1 MQDQELPLIIPG
13 REGQLQLLKILLI
26 NSLIPL
32 TASSPNKS
40 IQRSTDSRHL
50 RTLGKER
57 ILNSLAE
64 YQTSHLWDRVFS
76 IKPWTSKQPF
86 QLRTHLICSKPSKI
100 IKEHH
105 PKRKRSSTSCA
116 QWKTFTP
123 IETSILS
130 SYSPENKKLTSSWDS
145 TKTFST
151 KENSTHPFL
160 INRQSTQ
167 DSRKKMQG
175 LNIELPF

>member
-32 TASSPNKS
+32 TASSPNKG
-40 IQRSTDSRHL
+40 IQRSTDLRPL
-50 RTLGKER
+50 RTPRKKR

-64 YQTSHLWDRVFS
+64 YQTSHHWDRVFS
-76 IKPWTSKQPF
+76 IKPWTSKQQF
-86 QLRTHLICSKPSKI
+86 LLRTLLICSKLSKI

-116 QWKTFTP
+116 QWRTFTT

-130 SYSPENKKLTSSWDS
+130 SCSPENKKLTSSWDS
-145 TKTFST
+145 TKTSST

-160 INRQSTQ
+160 INR
-167 DSRKKMQG
+167 
-175 LNIELPF
+175 